1 MVRVNAGELNRR
13 IQIIQVSQV
22 KDSDGYSVP
31 KEELVHACW
40 CRVTRTSGTE
50 LVKAN
55 SDFGEEKVR
64 FLIRWTS
71 KPIDRKQLVRF
82 EGKDYQI
89 EYINDY
95 GRPGYYMEIWGVWR
109 SREGG

>member
-1 MVRVNAGELNRR
+1 MVNAGELNRR
-13 IQIIQVSQV
+13 IQIIRISRVA
-22 KDSDGYSVP
+22 DSDGYTVP

-40 CRVTRTSGTE
+40 CRVSRISGTE

-71 KPIDRKQLVRF
+71 KPINRKQLVRF

-95 GRPGYYMEIWGVWR
+95 GRPRHFMEIWGVWR
-109 SREGG
+109 SRGVG